1 MSSIPER
8 HTKYDVLLK
17 IRTFYFGQ
25 VEMRN
30 CLLQSAQNASPF
42 HLKRQKCTIAHC
54 LAFHKAKTEALHES
68 INSKGRMKMMIVK
81 RENATPSQLKV

>member
-1 MSSIPER
+1 MMF
-8 HTKYDVLLK
+8 LLK
-17 IRTFYFGQ
+17 IRTFHFGQ